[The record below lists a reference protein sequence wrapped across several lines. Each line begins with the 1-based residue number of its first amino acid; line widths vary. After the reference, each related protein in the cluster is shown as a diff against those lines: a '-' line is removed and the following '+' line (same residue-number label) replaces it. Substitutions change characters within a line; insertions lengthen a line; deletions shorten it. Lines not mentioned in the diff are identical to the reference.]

1 MTAGTVGIPLVAPNS
16 VDLVQQ
22 LILITVSCKRADSV
36 PESLSEDLLSD
47 D

>member
-16 VDLVQQ
+16 VDLVQ
-22 LILITVSCKRADSV
+22 LILITVSCERADSV